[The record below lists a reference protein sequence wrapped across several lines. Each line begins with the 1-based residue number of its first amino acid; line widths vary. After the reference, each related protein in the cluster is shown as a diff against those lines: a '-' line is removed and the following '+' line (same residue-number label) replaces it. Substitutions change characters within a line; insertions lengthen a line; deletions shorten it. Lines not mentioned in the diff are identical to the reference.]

1 VMDALGQEKVVKRLE
16 RAIDYIQGRRGC
28 RCDE

>member
-1 VMDALGQEKVVKRLE
+1 MDALGQEKVIKRLE
-16 RAIDYIQGRRGC
+16 RAIHEIQARGGC